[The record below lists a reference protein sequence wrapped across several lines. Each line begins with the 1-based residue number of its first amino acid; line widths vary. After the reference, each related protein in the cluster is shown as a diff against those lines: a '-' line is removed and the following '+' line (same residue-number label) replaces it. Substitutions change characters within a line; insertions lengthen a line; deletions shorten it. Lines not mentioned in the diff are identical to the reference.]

1 MEKLTV
7 SVAEAASMLGISRN
21 SMYDLTERSGF
32 PVIRVGT
39 RKVIPIAEFKQWIGR
54 QANGNDEGVNG
65 Y

>member
-7 SVAEAASMLGISRN
+7 SVAEAAQMLGISRN
-21 SMYDLTERSGF
+21 SMYDLTESAGF
-32 PVIRVGT
+32 PVIRAGT

-54 QANGNDEGVNG
+54 QRNAEEEVNR

>member
-39 RKVIPIAEFKQWIGR
+39 RKVIPIAEFKQWISR
-54 QANGNDEGVNG
+54 QRNADEGVNE